1 MKNSFNHKIKQTI
14 AFIFLF
20 LPLNNLLAAEIN
32 DKVMLFSILELI
44 KKEYVQDVGD
54 KALVEAAVD
63 GMLRSLDPH
72 SGFLNEKEFEEM
84 RTANKGE
91 FGGIG
96 VEITIDQGGLRIIS
110 PIDDTPAFRAKI
122 KPGDLI
128 FAIDEEL
135 ISNMTP
141 YDAVNKMRGTKGTKV
156 KISILRNGEAEPIEL
171 TLTREIIKAS
181 PVKSHLYKD
190 IGYIRVASFSNQT
203 SDAVAKSIKDLKA
216 KSVNNKLKGYIL
228 DLRNNPGGLLEQAI
242 STTDLFLDQGVI
254 VSTKGRDEKEHMV
267 FKAEPGSLLDNI
279 PIVVLINN
287 GSASASEIVAG
298 ALQDNKRAIILGVKS
313 FGKGSVQKVIPIPGY
328 GAIRL
333 TTALYYTPSGKSI
346 QAEGIVPDIMVEP
359 AKIESL
365 EVKDKKLVFSEAKL
379 KNHLLNKQN
388 ETKISNKFKESLNK
402 DSKEEVWV
410 KLYEQDY
417 QLARAI
423 DVLESM
429 QVLQNWR

>member
-1 MKNSFNHKIKQTI
+1 MKNSFNHKIKQI
-14 AFIFLF
+14 VAFIFLF

-72 SGFLNEKEFEEM
+72 SGFLNEKDFEEM

-122 KPGDLI
+122 KPRDLI

-156 KISILRNGEAEPIEL
+156 KISILRNGESEPIEL

-190 IGYIRVASFSNQT
+190 IGYIRIASFSNQT
-203 SDAVAKSIKDLKA
+203 SDAVAKSIKDLKE
-216 KSVNNKLKGYIL
+216 KSANNKLKGYIL

-242 STTDLFLDQGVI
+242 ATTDLFLDQGVI

-267 FKAEPGSLLDNI
+267 FKAEPGSLLDDV

-298 ALQDNKRAIILGVKS
+298 ALQDNKRAVILGVKS
-313 FGKGSVQKVIPIPGY
+313 FGKGSVQKVMPIPGY

-346 QAEGIVPDIMVEP
+346 QAEGIVPDITVEP

-388 ETKISNKFKESLNK
+388 ETKIANKLKESLKK
-402 DSKEEVWV
+402 DPKEEIWV

-429 QVLQNWR
+429 QVLKNWR

>member
-1 MKNSFNHKIKQTI
+1 MKKSFNHKIKQI
-14 AFIFLF
+14 VAFIFLF

-44 KKEYVQDVGD
+44 KKEYVQDVAD
-54 KALVEAAVD
+54 KDLVEAAVD

-72 SGFLNEKEFEEM
+72 SGFLNEKDFEEM

-156 KISILRNGEAEPIEL
+156 KISILRNGESEPIEL

-190 IGYIRVASFSNQT
+190 IGYIRIASFSNQT
-203 SDAVAKSIKDLKA
+203 SDAVAKSIKDLKE
-216 KSVNNKLKGYIL
+216 KSANNKLKGYIL

-242 STTDLFLDQGVI
+242 ATTDLFLDQGVI

-267 FKAEPGSLLDNI
+267 FKAEPGSLLDDV

-298 ALQDNKRAIILGVKS
+298 ALQDNKRAVILGVKS
-313 FGKGSVQKVIPIPGY
+313 FGKGSVQKVMPIPGY

-346 QAEGIVPDIMVEP
+346 QAEGIVPDITVEP

-388 ETKISNKFKESLNK
+388 ETKIANKLKESLKK
-402 DSKEEVWV
+402 DPKEEIWV

-429 QVLQNWR
+429 QVLKNWR